1 MTAPFET
8 PIVCPVLIGRERQF
22 DLLLRL
28 IDQARIGQGQTTLI
42 AGEAGIGKSRL
53 IAELKPAATSQGLTI
68 LQGRCFEP
76 DRVLPYAPLLDL
88 LRSWLAGR
96 AAHEVADMLADQ
108 AAELIRLLPELAAH
122 LPSTLP
128 NLPSDSE
135 QEQRRRVQALVQF
148 FTRLA
153 ASQPL
158 ILIVEDLHWSDEA
171 SLDLLLALARNI
183 STHPI
188 LLLLTYRNDE
198 LSPAL
203 AALLAALD
211 RERLA
216 TELLLTRLSRADIDA
231 LLRATFRLSRPVHAE
246 FLEPLYAVTEGNPFF
261 VEETLKAVHASAE
274 LVVANEAWERQP
286 LSILHLPRSVQ
297 IAVQRR
303 LDQLSPQAR
312 EVLTIAAI
320 AGRRFDF
327 RLLQELTEHTETSLI
342 RLMKELIGA
351 QLVVE
356 ESADLFAFRHA
367 LTQQAVATNLL
378 ARERRALHRAIAEA
392 MERLSGDNREAYSG
406 ELSEH
411 FYAAERWD
419 MALAYARRAGEQ
431 AQALGAPRAAIEQF
445 TRALEA
451 AWRLSQPPLPDLH
464 RARGH
469 AHELLGNFVAARDD
483 YMEALDLARAAQ
495 DQQGAW
501 QDLLALGF
509 LLVGRDLSEAGTFFE
524 QALALAQAIGDPV
537 TIAHSLN
544 RLGNWHL
551 MAEQPDTAR
560 ERHTEAL
567 EIFRALD
574 DPRGL
579 AETYDL
585 LGTTSISTGDRIAG
599 AEAYE
604 QASLSFR
611 RLGDRQGLASSLTML
626 ALCCEQYLATT
637 YVVAASD
644 RTGISLAAINEA
656 LTLARAIDWRPGEAH
671 ALIVQGQIHSARG
684 AYGAALEAMQAGLA
698 LAVMLEHGGWQLYG
712 HLLLGALYRDLL
724 VLPQARAEL
733 EQALALARQ
742 LDALYWTRTVAG
754 FLASA
759 CILDGALDQADT
771 LLREVLA
778 PDTSAVTLGERHAWC
793 AQAELAL
800 ARGEPARALD
810 ILTTLY
816 AAAPN
821 AQPQAE
827 QTIPRLALLQAEALI
842 ALGRETEAEQ
852 LLHATYAISRTR
864 SIRPMQWRILARLA
878 ALSQAQGR
886 RDAAEKARTQVEA
899 LVAELAASLPDQA
912 LRDSFVRAASAQLQ
926 QITPPTPRRA
936 AKHAFDGLTARE
948 REVAA
953 LIAQGYSNRALAEAL
968 VLSERTIAKHVENIL
983 SKLGFSSRAQIAVW
997 ASEKGLVES
1006 QADRA

>member
-1 MTAPFET
+1 M
-8 PIVCPVLIGRERQF
+8 
-22 DLLLRL
+22 
-28 IDQARIGQGQTTLI
+28 
-42 AGEAGIGKSRL
+42 
-53 IAELKPAATSQGLTI
+53 I

-88 LRSWLAGR
+88 QRSWLAGH
-96 AAHEVADMLADQ
+96 ALHEITDMLADQ
-108 AAELIRLLPELAAH
+108 AAELARLLPELAAQ
-122 LPSTLP
+122 LPSSLP
-128 NLPSDSE
+128 NPPSDSE
-135 QEQRRRVQALVQF
+135 QEQRRRVQALVQV

-153 ASQPL
+153 ARQPL
-158 ILIVEDLHWSDEA
+158 VFIIEDLHWSDEA
-171 SLDLLLALARNI
+171 SLDLLLALAR
-183 STHPI
+183 SAPAHHI

-198 LSPAL
+198 LSPPL

-216 TELLLTRLSRADIDA
+216 TELLLPRLNRADIDA
-231 LLRATFRLSRPVHAE
+231 LLRATFKLTRPAHAE
-246 FLEPLYAVTEGNPFF
+246 FLDPLYAVTEGNPFF
-261 VEETLKAVHASAE
+261 VEETLKALQASAE
-274 LVVANEAWERQP
+274 LVVANQGWDGQP

-312 EVLTIAAI
+312 EILTLAAI

-327 RLLQELTEHTETSLI
+327 RLLQELTEHTEASLI

-378 ARERRALHRAIAEA
+378 ARERRALHRAVAEA
-392 MERLSGDNREAYSG
+392 MERLYQDRRETHSGD
-406 ELSEH
+406 LSEH

-431 AQALGAPRAAIEQF
+431 AQALGAPRAAIAQF

-451 AWRLSQPPLPDLH
+451 AQQLSQPPMPDLH

-469 AHELLGNFVAARDD
+469 AYELLGNFVAARDD
-483 YMEALDLARAAQ
+483 YVEALEQARAAE

-501 QDLLALGF
+501 QNLLALGF
-509 LLVGRDLSEAGTFFE
+509 LWVGRDLAEAGAYFE
-524 QALALAQAIGDPV
+524 QALALARAIGDQA
-537 TIAHSLN
+537 TIGHSLN

-551 MAEQPDTAR
+551 MVEQPGAAHQ
-560 ERHTEAL
+560 RHTEAL

-574 DPRGL
+574 DPHGL

-585 LGTTSISTGDRIAG
+585 LGTTSISTGDRISG

-637 YVVAASD
+637 YLVAAID
-644 RTGISLAAINEA
+644 RTGISLAAIDEA
-656 LTLARAIDWRPGEAH
+656 LALARAIDWRPGEAH
-671 ALIVQGQIHSARG
+671 ALMVQGQIHSARG
-684 AYGAALEAMQAGLA
+684 AYGAALETMQTGLA
-698 LAVMLEHGGWQLYG
+698 LAVALEHGGWQLYG
-712 HLLLGALYRDLL
+712 HLMLGALYRDLL
-724 VLPQARAEL
+724 MLPLARAEL
-733 EQALALARQ
+733 EQALALARR
-742 LDALYWTRTVAG
+742 LDALYWIRTAAG
-754 FLASA
+754 FLASV
-759 CILDGALDQADT
+759 CILDGALDHADA
-771 LLREVLA
+771 LLREVLEPETA
-778 PDTSAVTLGERHAWC
+778 AVTLGERHAWC

-810 ILTTLY
+810 ILAKLY

-821 AQPQAE
+821 APPQAE

-842 ALGRETEAEQ
+842 GLGRQTEAEQ
-852 LLHATYAISRTR
+852 LLHATYEISCTR
-864 SIRPMQWRILARLA
+864 GIRPMQWRILARLA
-878 ALSQAQGR
+878 ALSQTQGR
-886 RDAAEKARTQVEA
+886 RDAAEMARTQVDA

-912 LRDSFVRAASAQLQ
+912 LRDSFVRAARAQLQ

-936 AKHAFDGLTARE
+936 AKQAFDGLTARE

-953 LIAQGYSNRALAEAL
+953 LIAQGCSNRALAETL
-968 VLSERTIAKHVENIL
+968 VVSERTIAKHVENIL

-997 ASEKGLVES
+997 ASEKGLAES
-1006 QADRA
+1006 QA

>member
-1 MTAPFET
+1 MAALFET
-8 PIVCPVLIGRERQF
+8 PIVCPVLIGREPQRDALLHLL
-22 DLLLRL
+22 DLVRP
-28 IDQARIGQGQTTLI
+28 GQGQTALI
-42 AGEAGIGKSRL
+42 VGEAGIGKSRL
-53 IAELKPAATSQGLTI
+53 VAELKPYATTRGLAI

-88 LRSWLAGR
+88 LRATLSRPAPDDVADVL
-96 AAHEVADMLADQ
+96 AAHIT
-108 AAELIRLLPELAAH
+108 ELVRLLPELAAH
-122 LPSTLP
+122 LPDRVP
-128 NLPSDSE
+128 DRPPDPK
-135 QEQRRRVQALVQF
+135 QEQRRRVQSLIQI

-153 ASQPL
+153 ARQPL
-158 ILIVEDLHWSDEA
+158 LLVIEDLHWSDEA
-171 SLDLLLALARNI
+171 SLDLLLVLARAVP
-183 STHPI
+183 THPI

-198 LSPAL
+198 LSPPL

-216 TELLLTRLSRADIDA
+216 TELLLPRLSRADIDA
-231 LLRATFRLSRPVHAE
+231 LLRATFKLTRPVHAE

-261 VEETLKAVHASAE
+261 VEETLKALHASAE
-274 LVVANEAWERQP
+274 LVVANEAWDRQP

-312 EVLTIAAI
+312 EILTLAAI

-342 RLMKELIGA
+342 QLIKELIGA

-378 ARERRALHRAIAEA
+378 ARERRALHRAVAEA
-392 MERLSGDNREAYSG
+392 MERLYQETREAHSGDLA
-406 ELSEH
+406 EH
-411 FYAAERWD
+411 WYAAEQWEK
-419 MALAYARRAGEQ
+419 ALTYARRAGEQ
-431 AQALGAPRAAIEQF
+431 AQAFGAPRAAIAQF

-451 AWRLSQPPLPDLH
+451 ARQLAQSPMPDLH

-483 YMEALDLARAAQ
+483 YMEALHLARAAE
-495 DQQGAW
+495 DQRGAW

-509 LLVGRDLSEAGTFFE
+509 LWAGRDLAEAGTYFE
-524 QALALAQAIGDPV
+524 QALALAQEIGDPA

-551 MAEQPDTAR
+551 MVEQPGAAR

-585 LGTTSISTGDRIAG
+585 LGTTSISTGDRISG

-637 YVVAASD
+637 YVVAAID
-644 RTGISLAAINEA
+644 RSEISLAAITEA
-656 LTLARAIDWRPGEAH
+656 IHLARAIDWRPGEAH
-671 ALIVQGQIHSARG
+671 ALMVQGQILCARG
-684 AYGAALEAMQAGLA
+684 AYGAALEAMRAGLA
-698 LAVMLEHGGWQLYG
+698 LAGALEHGGWQLYG
-712 HLLLGALYRDLL
+712 HLMLGALYRDLL
-724 VLPQARAEL
+724 TLPFARAEL
-733 EQALALARQ
+733 EQALALARR
-742 LDALYWTRTVAG
+742 LDALYWIRTAAG

-759 CILDGALDQADT
+759 CILDGALDQADA
-771 LLREVLA
+771 LLWEVLE
-778 PDTSAVTLGERHAWC
+778 PETPAVTLGERHAWC

-810 ILTTLY
+810 ILAKLY

-821 AQPQAE
+821 LSPHSEQA
-827 QTIPRLALLQAEALI
+827 IPRLALLQAEALL
-842 ALGRETEAEQ
+842 ALGRETEAED
-852 LLHATYAISRTR
+852 LLHATYEISRTR
-864 SIRPMQWRILARLA
+864 SIRPMQWRILAHLA
-878 ALSQAQGR
+878 TLHQTQGR
-886 RDAAEKARTQVEA
+886 REAAEKARTQVEA
-899 LVAELAASLPDQA
+899 LTAELAATISDQA
-912 LRDSFVRAASAQLQ
+912 LRDSFVRGVSAQLQ

-936 AKHAFDGLTARE
+936 AKQAFDGLTARE

-953 LIAQGYSNRALAEAL
+953 LIAQGCSNRALAETL
-968 VLSERTIAKHVENIL
+968 IVSERTIAKHVENIL

-997 ASEKGLVES
+997 ASEKGLAES
-1006 QADRA
+1006 QTDRA

>member
-28 IDQARIGQGQTTLI
+28 LDQARTGQGQTALI

-53 IAELKPAATSQGLTI
+53 IAELKPSALNQGLAI

-96 AAHEVADMLADQ
+96 SLHEIADVLVDQ
-108 AAELIRLLPELAAH
+108 APELVRLLPELAAH
-122 LPSTLP
+122 LPTTLP
-128 NLPSDSE
+128 NPPSDSE
-135 QEQRRRVQALVQF
+135 QEQRHRVQALVQLF
-148 FTRLA
+148 PRLA
-153 ASQPL
+153 ARQPL
-158 ILIVEDLHWSDEA
+158 VIIIEDLHWSDEA
-171 SLDLLLALARNI
+171 SLDLLLALARSI
-183 STHPI
+183 PRHPI
-188 LLLLTYRNDE
+188 VLLLTYRNDE
-198 LSPAL
+198 LSRPL

-216 TELLLTRLSRADIDA
+216 TELLLPRLNRADIDA
-231 LLRATFRLSRPVHAE
+231 LLRATFKLTRPVRAE

-261 VEETLKAVHASAE
+261 LEETLKALHASTE
-274 LVVANEAWERQP
+274 LVVANEGWDRQP
-286 LSILHLPRSVQ
+286 LSVLQLPRSVQ

-312 EVLTIAAI
+312 EILTIAAI

-327 RLLQELTEHTETSLI
+327 RLLQELTEHTETTMI
-342 RLMKELIGA
+342 RLIKELIGA

-392 MERLSGDNREAYSG
+392 MERLYQNNREAHSG

-411 FYAAERWD
+411 CYAAECWD
-419 MALAYARRAGEQ
+419 LALAYARRAGEQ
-431 AQALGAPRAAIEQF
+431 AKALGAPRAAIEQY
-445 TRALEA
+445 TRAIA
-451 AWRLSQPPLPDLH
+451 AAQQLLQSPAPDLYH
-464 RARGH
+464 ARGH

-483 YMEALDLARAAQ
+483 YMEALDLASAAEN
-495 DQQGAW
+495 QQGAW
-501 QDLLALGF
+501 QNLLALGF
-509 LLVGRDLSEAGTFFE
+509 LWVGQDLVEAGAYFE
-524 QALALAQAIGDPV
+524 QALALARAIGDQA

-551 MAEQPDTAR
+551 MVEQPGAALQ
-560 ERHTEAL
+560 RHTEAL

-585 LGTTSISTGDRIAG
+585 LGTTSISTGDRISG

-611 RLGDRQGLASSLTML
+611 RLEDRQGLASSLTML

-637 YVVAASD
+637 YVVAAID
-644 RTGISLAAINEA
+644 RTSISLAAINEA
-656 LTLARAIDWRPGEAH
+656 LALARVIDWRPGEAH
-671 ALIVQGQIHSARG
+671 ALMVQGQIQSTRG

-698 LAVMLEHGGWQLYG
+698 LAVTLEHSGWQLYG
-712 HLLLGALYRDLL
+712 HLMLGALYRDLL
-724 VLPQARAEL
+724 MLPLARAEL
-733 EQALALARQ
+733 EQALTLARR
-742 LDALYWTRTVAG
+742 LDALYWIRTAAG

-759 CILDGALDQADT
+759 YILDGALDQADA
-771 LLREVLA
+771 LLREALE
-778 PDTSAVTLGERHAWC
+778 PQTPAVTLGERHAWC

-800 ARGEPARALD
+800 ARNEPARSLD
-810 ILTTLY
+810 ILAKLY
-816 AAAPN
+816 AAAPHLP
-821 AQPQAE
+821 PQGQ
-827 QTIPRLALLQAEALI
+827 QTIPRLALLQAEALL
-842 ALGRETEAEQ
+842 ALEREMEAEQ
-852 LLHATYAISRTR
+852 LLQATYTISRTR
-864 SIRPMQWRILARLA
+864 SIRPVQWRILARLA
-878 ALSQAQGR
+878 VLFQARGQ
-886 RDAAEKARTQVEA
+886 RDAAERARTQVDA
-899 LVAELAASLPDQA
+899 LVAELAASIPDQA

-936 AKHAFDGLTARE
+936 AKQAFDGLTARE

-953 LIAQGYSNRALAEAL
+953 LLAQGYSNRALAEAL
-968 VLSERTIAKHVENIL
+968 VVSERTIAKHVENIL
-983 SKLGFSSRAQIAVW
+983 SKLSFSSRAQIAVW
-997 ASEKGLVES
+997 ASEKGLAER
-1006 QADRA
+1006 QT